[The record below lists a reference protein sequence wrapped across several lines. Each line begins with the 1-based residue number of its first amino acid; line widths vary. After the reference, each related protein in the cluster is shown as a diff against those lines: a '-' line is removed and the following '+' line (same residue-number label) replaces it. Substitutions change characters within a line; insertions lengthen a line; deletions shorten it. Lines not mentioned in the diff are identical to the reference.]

1 MYRMVFLLSP
11 SSFNS
16 TSWSFP
22 PYSLTLIKLRKS
34 HLGNSS
40 ELDCTRFG
48 VGSPFSFQK
57 MFLKH
62 LQSSLLQT
70 PLGSLSI
77 VALSG
82 GADSVAL
89 LLGLLHME
97 QPLVAA
103 HCNFHLRGEE
113 SDADEAFVRQL
124 CEERGVKLYVE
135 HFDTEAYAKQQR
147 ISIEMAA
154 RELRYDF
161 FEKLRQQLGADTI
174 VVAHHRDDNVE
185 TLLLNLVRGSGLKGL
200 CAMQPQNGFIV
211 RPMLNIPR
219 TEIEIFLKEAHQP
232 FRTDSTNTDTAFK
245 RNKIR
250 HEILPLLREL
260 NPSIDRTL
268 AETIT
273 RLNEAQSLL
282 QSAPSSSPSSPRPL
296 RSLPRSLRSDSIA
309 APSLPLASLQ
319 SSPAPQTLIFNYLSP
334 YGFTPSQCRTIAQ
347 ECSERVG
354 AMYESAEYL
363 CVRDREALIVGKRPP
378 FVEHLEIPIEEGEIT
393 LPNGA
398 TLRLHRCKRA
408 ALPEIPK
415 SPNIACL
422 DLAKIAFPLFVRTP
436 QEGAR
441 FAPFGMKGTQL
452 ISDYLTNRKRTRLEK
467 LSTLLLC
474 DAQGPLWLINE
485 RPDRRVAITETT
497 EDVLVVECFT

>member
-1 MYRMVFLLSP
+1 
-11 SSFNS
+11 
-16 TSWSFP
+16 
-22 PYSLTLIKLRKS
+22 
-34 HLGNSS
+34 
-40 ELDCTRFG
+40 
-48 VGSPFSFQK
+48 
-57 MFLKH
+57 MFLKS
-62 LQSSLLQT
+62 LQSSIPQT
-70 PLGSLSI
+70 PLGPLSI

-89 LLGLLHME
+89 LLGLLHLG

-161 FEKLRQQLGADTI
+161 FERLRQQLGADTI

-219 TEIEIFLKEAHQP
+219 TEIEAFLKEAQQT

-250 HEILPLLREL
+250 HELLPLLREL

-273 RLNEAQSLL
+273 RLNEAQTLL
-282 QSAPSSSPSSPRPL
+282 QSAPAPSSL
-296 RSLPRSLRSDSIA
+296 RSLRSDSIA
-309 APSLPLASLQ
+309 APALPLRLPLASLQ
-319 SSPAPQTLIFNYLSP
+319 SSPAPQTLIFNFLSP

-378 FVEHLEIPIEEGEIT
+378 FIEHLEIPIEEGELT

-398 TLRLHRCKRA
+398 TLRLHRCARTE
-408 ALPEIPK
+408 LTEIPK

-422 DLAKIAFPLFVRTP
+422 DLAQITFPLFVRTP
-436 QEGAR
+436 QEGDR

-452 ISDYLTNRKRTRLEK
+452 ISDYLTNRKRNRLEK
-467 LSTLLLC
+467 LASLLLC
-474 DAQGPLWLINE
+474 DAQGSLWLINE
-485 RPDRRVAITETT
+485 RPDRRATITSSTQE
-497 EDVLVVECFT
+497 VLIVECKVFPSSFDIRPE

>member
-1 MYRMVFLLSP
+1 
-11 SSFNS
+11 
-16 TSWSFP
+16 
-22 PYSLTLIKLRKS
+22 
-34 HLGNSS
+34 
-40 ELDCTRFG
+40 
-48 VGSPFSFQK
+48 

-62 LQSSLLQT
+62 LQSSLPQT

-89 LLGLLHME
+89 LLGLLHLG

-124 CEERGVKLYVE
+124 CEEREVKLYVE

-161 FEKLRQQLGADTI
+161 FERLRQQLGADTI

-219 TEIEIFLKEAHQP
+219 TEIEAFLKEAQQP
-232 FRTDSTNTDTAFK
+232 FRTDSTNTDTAYK

-250 HEILPLLREL
+250 HQLLPLLREL

-268 AETIT
+268 AETII

-282 QSAPSSSPSSPRPL
+282 QSAPSSSPSSPR
-296 RSLPRSLRSDSIA
+296 SLRSDSIA
-309 APSLPLASLQ
+309 APALPLRLPLASLQ
-319 SSPAPQTLIFNYLSP
+319 SSIAPQTLIFNFLSP

-354 AMYESAEYL
+354 AMYESGEYL
-363 CVRDREALIVGKRPP
+363 CVRDREALILAPRPP
-378 FVEHLEIPIEEGEIT
+378 RIAHLEIPIEEGELT

-398 TLRLHRCKRA
+398 TLRLHLCTRA
-408 ALPEIPK
+408 ELTEIPK

-422 DLAKIAFPLFVRTP
+422 DLASITFPLFVRTP
-436 QEGAR
+436 QEGDR
-441 FAPFGMKGTQL
+441 FAPLGMKGTQL
-452 ISDYLTNRKRTRLEK
+452 ISDYLTNRKRNRLEK
-467 LSTLLLC
+467 LASLLLC
-474 DAQGPLWLINE
+474 DAQGSLWLINE
-485 RPDRRVAITETT
+485 RPDRRAMITSRTQE
-497 EDVLVVECFT
+497 VLIMECNVFPSSFDIIPE

>member
-1 MYRMVFLLSP
+1 M
-11 SSFNS
+11 
-16 TSWSFP
+16 
-22 PYSLTLIKLRKS
+22 
-34 HLGNSS
+34 
-40 ELDCTRFG
+40 
-48 VGSPFSFQK
+48 
-57 MFLKH
+57 
-62 LQSSLLQT
+62 
-70 PLGSLSI
+70 SI

-89 LLGLLHME
+89 LLGLLHLG

-161 FEKLRQQLGADTI
+161 FERLRQQLGADTI
-174 VVAHHRDDNVE
+174 AVAHHRDDNVE

-211 RPMLNIPR
+211 RPMLNISR
-219 TEIEIFLKEAHQP
+219 TEIEAFLKEAQQP
-232 FRTDSTNTDTAFK
+232 FRTDSTNTDTAYK

-250 HEILPLLREL
+250 HELLPLLREL

-282 QSAPSSSPSSPRPL
+282 QCASSSSPSSPR
-296 RSLPRSLRSDSIA
+296 SPRSLRSDSIA
-309 APSLPLASLQ
+309 APPLPLRLPLASLQ
-319 SSPAPQTLIFNYLSP
+319 SSPAPQTLIFNFLSP

-347 ECSERVG
+347 ECSARVG
-354 AMYESAEYL
+354 AMYETAEYL
-363 CVRDREALIVGKRPP
+363 CVRDREALILAPRPP
-378 FVEHLEIPIEEGEIT
+378 RITHFELPIEEGELT

-398 TLRLHRCKRA
+398 TLRLHRCTRTE
-408 ALPEIPK
+408 LTEIPK
-415 SPNIACL
+415 SPNIAYL
-422 DLAKIAFPLFVRTP
+422 DLAQIAFPLFVRTP
-436 QEGAR
+436 QEGDR
-441 FAPFGMKGTQL
+441 FAPLGMKGTQL
-452 ISDYLTNRKRTRLEK
+452 ISDYLTNHKRNRLEK
-467 LSTLLLC
+467 LASLLLC

-485 RPDRRVAITETT
+485 RTDRRAMITSSTQE
-497 EDVLVVECFT
+497 VLIVECKVFPSSFDIIPE

>member
-1 MYRMVFLLSP
+1 
-11 SSFNS
+11 
-16 TSWSFP
+16 
-22 PYSLTLIKLRKS
+22 
-34 HLGNSS
+34 
-40 ELDCTRFG
+40 
-48 VGSPFSFQK
+48 

-62 LQSSLLQT
+62 LQASLPQT
-70 PLGSLSI
+70 PLGHLSI

-89 LLGLLHME
+89 LLGLLHVG

-135 HFDTEAYAKQQR
+135 HFDTEVYAKQQR

-174 VVAHHRDDNVE
+174 AVAHHRDDNVE

-219 TEIEIFLKEAHQP
+219 TEIEAFLKEAQQS

-250 HEILPLLREL
+250 HELLPLLREL

-273 RLNEAQSLL
+273 RLNEAQTLL
-282 QSAPSSSPSSPRPL
+282 
-296 RSLPRSLRSDSIA
+296 RSLRSDTIA
-309 APSLPLASLQ
+309 APTLPLRLPLASLQ
-319 SSPAPQTLIFNYLSP
+319 SSPAPQTLIFNFLSP

-354 AMYESAEYL
+354 AMYESARYL

-378 FVEHLEIPIEEGEIT
+378 FIEYLEIPIEEGELT

-398 TLRLHRCKRA
+398 TLRLHRCARA
-408 ALPEIPK
+408 ELPEIPK

-422 DLAKIAFPLFVRTP
+422 DLAQITFPLFVRTP
-436 QEGAR
+436 QEGDR
-441 FAPFGMKGTQL
+441 FAPFGVKGTQL
-452 ISDYLTNRKRTRLEK
+452 ISDYLTNRKRNRLEK
-467 LSTLLLC
+467 LASLLLC

-485 RPDRRVAITETT
+485 RPDRRAMITSSTQE
-497 EDVLVVECFT
+497 VLIMECKVFPSSFDIIPE

>member
-1 MYRMVFLLSP
+1 
-11 SSFNS
+11 
-16 TSWSFP
+16 
-22 PYSLTLIKLRKS
+22 
-34 HLGNSS
+34 
-40 ELDCTRFG
+40 
-48 VGSPFSFQK
+48 
-57 MFLKH
+57 MFLKS

-70 PLGSLSI
+70 PLGALSI

-89 LLGLLHME
+89 LLGLLHLG

-113 SDADEAFVRQL
+113 SDADENFVRQL
-124 CEERGVKLYVE
+124 CEGREVKLYVE

-161 FEKLRQQLGADTI
+161 FERLRQQLGADTI
-174 VVAHHRDDNVE
+174 AVAHHRDDNVE

-219 TEIEIFLKEAHQP
+219 TEIEAFLKEAHQP

-250 HEILPLLREL
+250 HELLPLLREL

-282 QSAPSSSPSSPRPL
+282 PSAYAPSS
-296 RSLPRSLRSDSIA
+296 PRSLRSDSIA
-309 APSLPLASLQ
+309 VPSLPLASLQ
-319 SSPAPQTLIFNYLSP
+319 SSPAPQTLIFNFLSP

-354 AMYESAEYL
+354 AMYESGEYL
-363 CVRDREALIVGKRPP
+363 CVRDREALIVAPRPLRIAH
-378 FVEHLEIPIEEGEIT
+378 FEIPIEEGTIS

-398 TLRLHRCKRA
+398 TLQLRRCPRA

-422 DLAKIAFPLFVRTP
+422 DLDKITFPLFIRTP
-436 QEGAR
+436 QEGDR
-441 FAPFGMKGTQL
+441 FTPFGMKGTQL
-452 ISDYLTNRKRTRLEK
+452 ISDYLTNRKRNRLEK
-467 LSTLLLC
+467 LSTILLC
-474 DAQGPLWLINE
+474 DAQGILWVVNE
-485 RPDRRVAITETT
+485 RIDRRACLTSETQ
-497 EDVLVVECFT
+497 DVVVIEYI

>member
-1 MYRMVFLLSP
+1 
-11 SSFNS
+11 
-16 TSWSFP
+16 
-22 PYSLTLIKLRKS
+22 
-34 HLGNSS
+34 
-40 ELDCTRFG
+40 
-48 VGSPFSFQK
+48 

-62 LQSSLLQT
+62 LHSSLPQT
-70 PLGSLSI
+70 PLGALSI

-89 LLGLLHME
+89 LLGLLHLK

-154 RELRYDF
+154 RELRYEF

-174 VVAHHRDDNVE
+174 AVAHHRDDNVE

-219 TEIEIFLKEAHQP
+219 TEIEAFLKETQQP

-250 HEILPLLREL
+250 HELLPLLREL

-282 QSAPSSSPSSPRPL
+282 PSASSSSPSS
-296 RSLPRSLRSDSIA
+296 PRSLRSDSIA
-309 APSLPLASLQ
+309 APAFPLRLPLASLQ
-319 SSPAPQTLIFNYLSP
+319 SSPAPQTLIFNFLSP

-354 AMYESAEYL
+354 AMYECTEYL
-363 CVRDREALIVGKRPP
+363 CVRDREALIVAPRPP
-378 FVEHLEIPIEEGEIT
+378 RIAHFELPIEEGELT

-398 TLRLHRCKRA
+398 TLRLHRYARA
-408 ALPEIPK
+408 ELTEIPK

-422 DLAKIAFPLFVRTP
+422 DLAQITLPLFVRTP
-436 QEGAR
+436 QEGDR

-452 ISDYLTNRKRTRLEK
+452 ISDYLTNRKRNRLEK
-467 LSTLLLC
+467 LASLLLC

-497 EDVLVVECFT
+497 EDVLLVGYFS

>member
-1 MYRMVFLLSP
+1 
-11 SSFNS
+11 
-16 TSWSFP
+16 
-22 PYSLTLIKLRKS
+22 
-34 HLGNSS
+34 
-40 ELDCTRFG
+40 
-48 VGSPFSFQK
+48 

-62 LQSSLLQT
+62 LQSSLPPT
-70 PLGSLSI
+70 PLGHLSI

-89 LLGLLHME
+89 LLGLLHLG

-161 FEKLRQQLGADTI
+161 FERLRQQLGADTI
-174 VVAHHRDDNVE
+174 AVAHHRDDNVE

-219 TEIEIFLKEAHQP
+219 TEIEVFLKDAQQP
-232 FRTDSTNTDTAFK
+232 FRTDSTNTDTAYK

-250 HEILPLLREL
+250 HELLPLLREL

-282 QSAPSSSPSSPRPL
+282 QSASSPSSPRPL
-296 RSLPRSLRSDSIA
+296 RSDSIV
-309 APSLPLASLQ
+309 APALPLRLPLASLQ
-319 SSPAPQTLIFNYLSP
+319 SSPAPQTLIFNFLSP

-354 AMYESAEYL
+354 AMYESGEYL
-363 CVRDREALIVGKRPP
+363 CVRDREALILAPRPP
-378 FVEHLEIPIEEGEIT
+378 RIAHFELPIDEGELT

-398 TLRLHRCKRA
+398 TLRLHRCNRT

-422 DLAKIAFPLFVRTP
+422 DLARITFPLFVRTP
-436 QEGAR
+436 QEGDR

-452 ISDYLTNRKRTRLEK
+452 ISDYLTNRKRNRLEK
-467 LSTLLLC
+467 LASLLLC

-485 RPDRRVAITETT
+485 RPDRRAMITSGTQE
-497 EDVLVVECFT
+497 VLIVECNVFPSSFDIRQE

>member
-1 MYRMVFLLSP
+1 
-11 SSFNS
+11 
-16 TSWSFP
+16 
-22 PYSLTLIKLRKS
+22 
-34 HLGNSS
+34 
-40 ELDCTRFG
+40 
-48 VGSPFSFQK
+48 

-62 LQSSLLQT
+62 LHSSLPQT

-89 LLGLLHME
+89 LLGLLYLG

-113 SDADEAFVRQL
+113 SDVDEAFVRQL

-161 FEKLRQQLGADTI
+161 FERLRQQLGADTI
-174 VVAHHRDDNVE
+174 AVAHHRDDNVE

-200 CAMQPQNGFIV
+200 CGMQPQNGFIV

-219 TEIEIFLKEAHQP
+219 TEIEAFLKESQQP

-250 HEILPLLREL
+250 HELLPLLREL

-273 RLNEAQSLL
+273 RLNEAHSLL
-282 QSAPSSSPSSPRPL
+282 QSAPSSPRP
-296 RSLPRSLRSDSIA
+296 LRSDSIA
-309 APSLPLASLQ
+309 APARPLRLPLAFLQ
-319 SSPAPQTLIFNYLSP
+319 SSSAPQTLIFNFLSP

-354 AMYESAEYL
+354 AMYETAEYL

-378 FVEHLEIPIEEGEIT
+378 FIEHLEIPIEEGEIT

-398 TLRLHRCKRA
+398 TLRLHRCTRTE
-408 ALPEIPK
+408 LTEIPK

-422 DLAKIAFPLFVRTP
+422 DLAQITFPLFVRTP
-436 QEGAR
+436 QEGDR
-441 FAPFGMKGTQL
+441 FAPLGMKGTQL
-452 ISDYLTNRKRTRLEK
+452 ISDYLTNRKRNRLEK
-467 LSTLLLC
+467 LASLLLC

-485 RPDRRVAITETT
+485 RPDRRAMITSNTQE
-497 EDVLVVECFT
+497 VLIVECEVFPSSFDIRQE

>member
-1 MYRMVFLLSP
+1 
-11 SSFNS
+11 
-16 TSWSFP
+16 
-22 PYSLTLIKLRKS
+22 
-34 HLGNSS
+34 
-40 ELDCTRFG
+40 
-48 VGSPFSFQK
+48 

-62 LQSSLLQT
+62 LQSSLPQT
-70 PLGSLSI
+70 PLGALSI

-89 LLGLLHME
+89 LLGLLHMG
-97 QPLVAA
+97 QPIVAA

-161 FEKLRQQLGADTI
+161 FERLRQQLGAATI
-174 VVAHHRDDNVE
+174 AVAHHRDDNVE

-200 CAMQPQNGFIV
+200 CGMQPQNGFIV

-219 TEIEIFLKEAHQP
+219 AEIESFLKEAHQP

-250 HEILPLLREL
+250 HQLLPLLREL

-273 RLNEAQSLL
+273 RLNEAQTLL
-282 QSAPSSSPSSPRPL
+282 QSASAPSSL
-296 RSLPRSLRSDSIA
+296 RSLRSDTIA
-309 APSLPLASLQ
+309 ASASALPLRLPLAALY
-319 SSPAPQTLIFNYLSP
+319 SSPAPQTLIFTFLSP

-378 FVEHLEIPIEEGEIT
+378 FIEHLEIPIEEGELP

-398 TLRLHRCKRA
+398 TLRLHRCPRA
-408 ALPEIPK
+408 ELTEIPK
-415 SPNIACL
+415 SPHTACL
-422 DLAKIAFPLFVRTP
+422 DLAQITFPLFIRTP
-436 QEGAR
+436 QEGDR
-441 FAPFGMKGTQL
+441 FAPYGMKGTQL
-452 ISDYLTNRKRTRLEK
+452 ISDYLTNRKRNRLEK
-467 LSTLLLC
+467 LASLLLC

-485 RPDRRVAITETT
+485 RPDRRVAITETS
-497 EDVLVVECFT
+497 EDVLLVEYFS

>member
-1 MYRMVFLLSP
+1 
-11 SSFNS
+11 
-16 TSWSFP
+16 
-22 PYSLTLIKLRKS
+22 
-34 HLGNSS
+34 
-40 ELDCTRFG
+40 
-48 VGSPFSFQK
+48 

-62 LQSSLLQT
+62 LQSSLPQT
-70 PLGSLSI
+70 PLGHLSI

-89 LLGLLHME
+89 LLGLLHLG

-113 SDADEAFVRQL
+113 SDADEAFVRQF
-124 CEERGVKLYVE
+124 CEDKGVTLYVE

-161 FEKLRQQLGADTI
+161 FERLRQQLGADTI
-174 VVAHHRDDNVE
+174 AVAHHRDDNVE

-200 CAMQPQNGFIV
+200 CGMQPQNGFIV

-219 TEIEIFLKEAHQP
+219 TEIEAFLKEAHQP

-250 HEILPLLREL
+250 HELLPLLREL

-282 QSAPSSSPSSPRPL
+282 QSAPAPSSPRPL
-296 RSLPRSLRSDSIA
+296 RSDSIA
-309 APSLPLASLQ
+309 APALPLRLPFASLQ
-319 SSPAPQTLIFNYLSP
+319 SSPAPQTLIFNFLSP

-354 AMYESAEYL
+354 AMYESGEYL
-363 CVRDREALIVGKRPP
+363 CVRDREALILAPRPP
-378 FVEHLEIPIEEGEIT
+378 RIAHFELPIDEGELT

-398 TLRLHRCKRA
+398 TLRLHRCARA
-408 ALPEIPK
+408 ALTEIPK

-422 DLAKIAFPLFVRTP
+422 DLAQITFPLFVRPP
-436 QEGAR
+436 QEGDR

-452 ISDYLTNRKRTRLEK
+452 ISDYLTNRKRNRLEK
-467 LSTLLLC
+467 LASLLLC
-474 DAQGPLWLINE
+474 DAHGPLWLINE
-485 RPDRRVAITETT
+485 RPDQRAMITSSTQE
-497 EDVLVVECFT
+497 VLIVECKVFPSSFDIIPE

>member
-1 MYRMVFLLSP
+1 
-11 SSFNS
+11 
-16 TSWSFP
+16 
-22 PYSLTLIKLRKS
+22 
-34 HLGNSS
+34 
-40 ELDCTRFG
+40 
-48 VGSPFSFQK
+48 

-62 LQSSLLQT
+62 LHSSLPQT
-70 PLGSLSI
+70 PLGHLSI

-89 LLGLLHME
+89 LLGLLHLK

-135 HFDTEAYAKQQR
+135 HFDTEVYAKQHR

-154 RELRYDF
+154 RELRYDY
-161 FEKLRQQLGADTI
+161 FEKLRQQLGAATI
-174 VVAHHRDDNVE
+174 AVAHHRDDNVE

-219 TEIEIFLKEAHQP
+219 TEIEAFLKEAQQP
-232 FRTDSTNTDTAFK
+232 FRTDSTNTDTAYK

-250 HEILPLLREL
+250 HELLPLLREL

-282 QSAPSSSPSSPRPL
+282 PSASSSSPSSPRPL

-309 APSLPLASLQ
+309 APALPLRLPLASLQ
-319 SSPAPQTLIFNYLSP
+319 SSSAPQTLIFNFLSP

-363 CVRDREALIVGKRPP
+363 CVRDREALIVAPRPP
-378 FVEHLEIPIEEGEIT
+378 RIAHFELPIEEGELT

-398 TLRLHRCKRA
+398 TLRLHRYARA
-408 ALPEIPK
+408 ELTEIPK

-422 DLAKIAFPLFVRTP
+422 DLAQITLPLFVRTP
-436 QEGAR
+436 QEGDR

-452 ISDYLTNRKRTRLEK
+452 ISDYLTNRKRNRLEK
-467 LSTLLLC
+467 LASLLLC

-497 EDVLVVECFT
+497 EDVLLVEYFS

>member
-1 MYRMVFLLSP
+1 
-11 SSFNS
+11 
-16 TSWSFP
+16 
-22 PYSLTLIKLRKS
+22 
-34 HLGNSS
+34 
-40 ELDCTRFG
+40 
-48 VGSPFSFQK
+48 

-62 LQSSLLQT
+62 LQSSLPQT

-89 LLGLLHME
+89 LLGLLYVG

-154 RELRYDF
+154 RKLRYDF
-161 FEKLRQQLGADTI
+161 FEKLRQQLGAATI
-174 VVAHHRDDNVE
+174 AVAHHRDDNVE

-219 TEIEIFLKEAHQP
+219 TEIDAFLKEAQQP

-250 HEILPLLREL
+250 HELLPLLREL

-268 AETIT
+268 AKTIT

-282 QSAPSSSPSSPRPL
+282 QSAPAPSSPRPL
-296 RSLPRSLRSDSIA
+296 RSDSIA
-309 APSLPLASLQ
+309 APALPLRLPLTSLQ
-319 SSPAPQTLIFNYLSP
+319 SSSAPQTLIFNFLSP

-347 ECSERVG
+347 ECSARVG

-363 CVRDREALIVGKRPP
+363 CVRDREALILAPRPP
-378 FVEHLEIPIEEGEIT
+378 RIVHFEIPIEEGELP

-398 TLRLHRCKRA
+398 TLRLHRCTRA
-408 ALPEIPK
+408 ELTEIPK
-415 SPNIACL
+415 SSSIACL
-422 DLAKIAFPLFVRTP
+422 DLAKITFPLFIRTP
-436 QEGAR
+436 QEGDR

-452 ISDYLTNRKRTRLEK
+452 ISDYLTNRKRNRLEK
-467 LSTLLLC
+467 LASLLLC

-485 RPDRRVAITETT
+485 RLDNRPAITMETK
-497 EDVLVVECFT
+497 EVLLVEFLNIR

>member
-1 MYRMVFLLSP
+1 
-11 SSFNS
+11 
-16 TSWSFP
+16 
-22 PYSLTLIKLRKS
+22 
-34 HLGNSS
+34 
-40 ELDCTRFG
+40 
-48 VGSPFSFQK
+48 
-57 MFLKH
+57 MFLKS
-62 LQSSLLQT
+62 LQSSLPQT

-89 LLGLLHME
+89 LLGLLHLG

-161 FEKLRQQLGADTI
+161 FERLRQQLGADTI
-174 VVAHHRDDNVE
+174 AVAHHRDDNVE

-219 TEIEIFLKEAHQP
+219 TEIEAFLKEAHQP
-232 FRTDSTNTDTAFK
+232 FRADSTNTDTAFK

-250 HEILPLLREL
+250 HELLPLLREL

-282 QSAPSSSPSSPRPL
+282 QCASSSSPSSPRPL
-296 RSLPRSLRSDSIA
+296 RSDSIA
-309 APSLPLASLQ
+309 APALPLRLPLASLQ
-319 SSPAPQTLIFNYLSP
+319 SSPAPHTLIFNFLFP

-363 CVRDREALIVGKRPP
+363 CVRDREALIVASRPP
-378 FVEHLEIPIEEGEIT
+378 RIAHFELPIEEGIIT

-398 TLRLHRCKRA
+398 TRRLHRCTRA
-408 ALPEIPK
+408 ELTEIPK
-415 SPNIACL
+415 SPRQQQSHLHRVRFSYSTDNY
-422 DLAKIAFPLFVRTP
+422 PL
-436 QEGAR
+436 
-441 FAPFGMKGTQL
+441 
-452 ISDYLTNRKRTRLEK
+452 
-467 LSTLLLC
+467 
-474 DAQGPLWLINE
+474 
-485 RPDRRVAITETT
+485 
-497 EDVLVVECFT
+497 

>member
-1 MYRMVFLLSP
+1 M
-11 SSFNS
+11 
-16 TSWSFP
+16 
-22 PYSLTLIKLRKS
+22 
-34 HLGNSS
+34 
-40 ELDCTRFG
+40 
-48 VGSPFSFQK
+48 
-57 MFLKH
+57 
-62 LQSSLLQT
+62 
-70 PLGSLSI
+70 SI

-82 GADSVAL
+82 GVDSVAL
-89 LLGLLHME
+89 LLGLLHLG

-124 CEERGVKLYVE
+124 CEERGVTLYVA
-135 HFDTEAYAKQQR
+135 HFDTKDYAKQQR

-161 FEKLRQQLGADTI
+161 FERLRQQLGADTI
-174 VVAHHRDDNVE
+174 AVAHHRDDNVE

-219 TEIEIFLKEAHQP
+219 TEIESFLKEAHQP

-250 HEILPLLREL
+250 HELFPLLREL

-273 RLNEAQSLL
+273 RLNEVQSLL
-282 QSAPSSSPSSPRPL
+282 QSAPSPSSPRPL
-296 RSLPRSLRSDSIA
+296 RSDSIVA
-309 APSLPLASLQ
+309 LALPLRLPLASLQ
-319 SSPAPQTLIFNYLSP
+319 SSPAPQTLIFNFLSP

-354 AMYESAEYL
+354 AMYESGEYL
-363 CVRDREALIVGKRPP
+363 CVRDREALILAPRPP
-378 FVEHLEIPIEEGEIT
+378 RIAHFELPIEEGELT

-398 TLRLHRCKRA
+398 TLRLHRCARA
-408 ALPEIPK
+408 ELTEIPK

-422 DLAKIAFPLFVRTP
+422 NLAQITFPLFVRTP
-436 QEGAR
+436 QEGDR

-452 ISDYLTNRKRTRLEK
+452 ISDYLTNRKRHRLEK
-467 LSTLLLC
+467 LASLLLC

-485 RPDRRVAITETT
+485 RPDQRATITPST
-497 EDVLVVECFT
+497 EEVLMVEVSK

>member
-1 MYRMVFLLSP
+1 
-11 SSFNS
+11 
-16 TSWSFP
+16 
-22 PYSLTLIKLRKS
+22 
-34 HLGNSS
+34 
-40 ELDCTRFG
+40 
-48 VGSPFSFQK
+48 

-62 LQSSLLQT
+62 LQSSLPQT

-82 GADSVAL
+82 GVDSVAL
-89 LLGLLHME
+89 LLGLLHLG

-124 CEERGVKLYVE
+124 CEERGVTLYVA
-135 HFDTEAYAKQQR
+135 HFDTKDYAKQQR

-161 FEKLRQQLGADTI
+161 FERLRQQLGADTI
-174 VVAHHRDDNVE
+174 AVAHHRDDNVE

-219 TEIEIFLKEAHQP
+219 TEIESFLKEAHQP

-250 HEILPLLREL
+250 HELFPLLREL

-273 RLNEAQSLL
+273 RLNEVQSLL
-282 QSAPSSSPSSPRPL
+282 QSAPSPSSPRPL
-296 RSLPRSLRSDSIA
+296 RSDSIA
-309 APSLPLASLQ
+309 ALALPLRLPLASLQ
-319 SSPAPQTLIFNYLSP
+319 SSPAPQTLIFNFLSP

-354 AMYESAEYL
+354 AMYESGEYL
-363 CVRDREALIVGKRPP
+363 CVRDREALILAPRPP
-378 FVEHLEIPIEEGEIT
+378 RIAHFELPIEEGELT

-398 TLRLHRCKRA
+398 TLRLHRCARA
-408 ALPEIPK
+408 ELTEIPK

-422 DLAKIAFPLFVRTP
+422 NLAQITFPLFVRTP
-436 QEGAR
+436 QEGDR

-452 ISDYLTNRKRTRLEK
+452 ISDYLTNRKRHRLEK
-467 LSTLLLC
+467 LASLLLC

-485 RPDRRVAITETT
+485 RPDQRATITPST
-497 EDVLVVECFT
+497 EEVLMVEVSK

>member
-1 MYRMVFLLSP
+1 
-11 SSFNS
+11 
-16 TSWSFP
+16 
-22 PYSLTLIKLRKS
+22 
-34 HLGNSS
+34 
-40 ELDCTRFG
+40 
-48 VGSPFSFQK
+48 

-62 LQSSLLQT
+62 LHSSLPQT

-89 LLGLLHME
+89 LLGLLHLG

-124 CEERGVKLYVE
+124 CEERRVKLYVE

-161 FEKLRQQLGADTI
+161 FERLRQQLGADTI
-174 VVAHHRDDNVE
+174 AVAHHRDDNVE

-219 TEIEIFLKEAHQP
+219 TEIETFLKEAQQP

-250 HEILPLLREL
+250 HELLPLLREL

-282 QSAPSSSPSSPRPL
+282 QSAPSSSPSSPR
-296 RSLPRSLRSDSIA
+296 SLRSDSIV
-309 APSLPLASLQ
+309 APALPLRLPLASLQ
-319 SSPAPQTLIFNYLSP
+319 STPAPQTLIFNFLSP

-363 CVRDREALIVGKRPP
+363 CVRDRDALIVGKRPP
-378 FVEHLEIPIEEGEIT
+378 FIEHLEIPIEEGELT

-398 TLRLHRCKRA
+398 TLCLHRCTRT

-422 DLAKIAFPLFVRTP
+422 DLAQITFPLFVRTL
-436 QEGAR
+436 QDGDR

-452 ISDYLTNRKRTRLEK
+452 ISDYLTNRKRSRLEK
-467 LSTLLLC
+467 LASLLLC
-474 DAQGPLWLINE
+474 DAQGSLWLINE
-485 RPDRRVAITETT
+485 RPDRRAMITSSTQE
-497 EDVLVVECFT
+497 VLIVECKVFPSSLDIIPE

>member
-1 MYRMVFLLSP
+1 
-11 SSFNS
+11 
-16 TSWSFP
+16 
-22 PYSLTLIKLRKS
+22 
-34 HLGNSS
+34 
-40 ELDCTRFG
+40 
-48 VGSPFSFQK
+48 

-62 LQSSLLQT
+62 LQSSLPPT
-70 PLGSLSI
+70 PLGHLSI

-89 LLGLLHME
+89 LLGLLHLG

-124 CEERGVKLYVE
+124 CEERGVTLYVE
-135 HFDTEAYAKQQR
+135 HFDTETYAKQQR

-161 FEKLRQQLGADTI
+161 FEKLRQELGAATI
-174 VVAHHRDDNVE
+174 AVAHHRDDNVE

-200 CAMQPQNGFIV
+200 CGMQPQNGFIV

-219 TEIEIFLKEAHQP
+219 TEIEAFLKEAQQP

-250 HEILPLLREL
+250 HELLPLLREL

-282 QSAPSSSPSSPRPL
+282 C
-296 RSLPRSLRSDSIA
+296 SLRSDSIA
-309 APSLPLASLQ
+309 APALPLRLPLASLQ
-319 SSPAPQTLIFNYLSP
+319 SSPAPQTLIFNFLSP

-354 AMYESAEYL
+354 AMYETAEYL
-363 CVRDREALIVGKRPP
+363 CVRDREALIVAPRPLRIAH
-378 FVEHLEIPIEEGEIT
+378 FELPIEEGELT

-398 TLRLHRCKRA
+398 TLRLHRCTRTE
-408 ALPEIPK
+408 LTEIPK

-422 DLAKIAFPLFVRTP
+422 DLAQITFPLFVRTP
-436 QEGAR
+436 QEGDR

-452 ISDYLTNRKRTRLEK
+452 ISDYLTNRKRNRLEK
-467 LSTLLLC
+467 LASLLLC

-485 RPDRRVAITETT
+485 RPDRRAMITSSTQE
-497 EDVLVVECFT
+497 VLIVECDAFPYSLDIIPE

>member
-1 MYRMVFLLSP
+1 
-11 SSFNS
+11 
-16 TSWSFP
+16 
-22 PYSLTLIKLRKS
+22 
-34 HLGNSS
+34 
-40 ELDCTRFG
+40 
-48 VGSPFSFQK
+48 

-62 LQSSLLQT
+62 LQSSLPPT
-70 PLGSLSI
+70 HLGSLSI

-89 LLGLLHME
+89 LLGLLHVG

-124 CEERGVKLYVE
+124 CEEKGVKLYVE

-174 VVAHHRDDNVE
+174 AVAHHRDDNVE

-219 TEIEIFLKEAHQP
+219 TEIEAFLKEAQQP
-232 FRTDSTNTDTAFK
+232 FRTDSTNTDTAYK

-250 HEILPLLREL
+250 HQLLPLLREL

-273 RLNEAQSLL
+273 RLNEAQTLL
-282 QSAPSSSPSSPRPL
+282 QSASSSSPSSPRPL
-296 RSLPRSLRSDSIA
+296 RSLRSDSIA
-309 APSLPLASLQ
+309 APSLAPALPLRLPLASLQ
-319 SSPAPQTLIFNYLSP
+319 SSPAPQTLIFNFLSP

-378 FVEHLEIPIEEGEIT
+378 FIEHLEIPIEEGEIT

-398 TLRLHRCKRA
+398 TLRLHRCPRA
-408 ALPEIPK
+408 AFPEIPK
-415 SPNIACL
+415 SPSIACL
-422 DLAKIAFPLFVRTP
+422 DLAQITFPLFVRTP
-436 QEGAR
+436 QDGDR

-452 ISDYLTNRKRTRLEK
+452 VSDYLTNRKRNRLEK
-467 LSTLLLC
+467 LASLLLC

-497 EDVLVVECFT
+497 EDVLLVEYFS

>member
-1 MYRMVFLLSP
+1 
-11 SSFNS
+11 
-16 TSWSFP
+16 
-22 PYSLTLIKLRKS
+22 
-34 HLGNSS
+34 
-40 ELDCTRFG
+40 
-48 VGSPFSFQK
+48 

-62 LQSSLLQT
+62 LQSSLPPT

-89 LLGLLHME
+89 LLGLLHLE

-135 HFDTEAYAKQQR
+135 HFDTEAYARQQR

-174 VVAHHRDDNVE
+174 AVAHHRDDNVE

-211 RPMLNIPR
+211 RPMLSIPR
-219 TEIEIFLKEAHQP
+219 TEIEEFLKKAQQP

-250 HEILPLLREL
+250 HELLPLLREL

-282 QSAPSSSPSSPRPL
+282 
-296 RSLPRSLRSDSIA
+296 RSLRSDSIA
-309 APSLPLASLQ
+309 APALPLRLSLASLQ
-319 SSPAPQTLIFNYLSP
+319 SSPFPHTLIFNFLSP

-354 AMYESAEYL
+354 AMYESGEYL
-363 CVRDREALIVGKRPP
+363 CVRDREALILAPRPP
-378 FVEHLEIPIEEGEIT
+378 RIAHFELPIEEGELT

-398 TLRLHRCKRA
+398 TLRLHRCTRT

-422 DLAKIAFPLFVRTP
+422 DLAQITFPLFVRTP
-436 QEGAR
+436 QEGDR

-452 ISDYLTNRKRTRLEK
+452 ISDYLTNRKRNRLEK
-467 LSTLLLC
+467 LASLLLC

-485 RPDRRVAITETT
+485 RPDRRAMITSSTQE
-497 EDVLVVECFT
+497 VLIVECKVFPSSFDIRQE

>member
-1 MYRMVFLLSP
+1 M
-11 SSFNS
+11 
-16 TSWSFP
+16 
-22 PYSLTLIKLRKS
+22 
-34 HLGNSS
+34 
-40 ELDCTRFG
+40 
-48 VGSPFSFQK
+48 
-57 MFLKH
+57 
-62 LQSSLLQT
+62 
-70 PLGSLSI
+70 SI

-89 LLGLLHME
+89 LLGLLHLG

-124 CEERGVKLYVE
+124 CEEKGVKLYVE

-154 RELRYDF
+154 RELRYDY
-161 FEKLRQQLGADTI
+161 FEKLRQQLGATSI
-174 VVAHHRDDNVE
+174 AVAHHRDDNVE

-211 RPMLNIPR
+211 RPMLNISR
-219 TEIEIFLKEAHQP
+219 TEIEVFLKEAQQP
-232 FRTDSTNTDTAFK
+232 FRTDSTNTDTAYK

-250 HEILPLLREL
+250 HELLPLLREL

-282 QSAPSSSPSSPRPL
+282 QSASSPSSPRPL
-296 RSLPRSLRSDSIA
+296 RSDSIA
-309 APSLPLASLQ
+309 ALALPLRLPLASLQ
-319 SSPAPQTLIFNYLSP
+319 SSPAPQTLIFNFLSP

-354 AMYESAEYL
+354 AMYETAEYL
-363 CVRDREALIVGKRPP
+363 CVRDRDALIVAPRPP
-378 FVEHLEIPIEEGEIT
+378 RITHFELPIDEGELT

-398 TLRLHRCKRA
+398 TLRLHRCTRT

-422 DLAKIAFPLFVRTP
+422 DLAQITIPLFVRTP
-436 QEGAR
+436 QEGDR

-452 ISDYLTNRKRTRLEK
+452 ISDYLTNRKRNRLEK
-467 LSTLLLC
+467 LASLLLC

-485 RPDRRVAITETT
+485 RSDRRAMITSSTQE
-497 EDVLVVECFT
+497 VLIVECKVFPSSFDIIPE

>member
-1 MYRMVFLLSP
+1 
-11 SSFNS
+11 
-16 TSWSFP
+16 
-22 PYSLTLIKLRKS
+22 
-34 HLGNSS
+34 
-40 ELDCTRFG
+40 
-48 VGSPFSFQK
+48 
-57 MFLKH
+57 MFLKSLH
-62 LQSSLLQT
+62 SSLPQT
-70 PLGSLSI
+70 PLGHLSI

-89 LLGLLHME
+89 LLGLLHLG

-124 CEERGVKLYVE
+124 CEEKGVKLYVE
-135 HFDTEAYAKQQR
+135 HFDTEAYAKQHR

-161 FEKLRQQLGADTI
+161 FEKLRLQLGADTI
-174 VVAHHRDDNVE
+174 AVAHHRDDNVE

-200 CAMQPQNGFIV
+200 SAMQPQNGFIV

-219 TEIEIFLKEAHQP
+219 TEIEAFLKEAQQP

-250 HEILPLLREL
+250 HELLPLLREL

-273 RLNEAQSLL
+273 RLNEAQTLL

-296 RSLPRSLRSDSIA
+296 RSVA
-309 APSLPLASLQ
+309 APALPLRLPLASLQ
-319 SSPAPQTLIFNYLSP
+319 SSPAPQTLIFNFLSP

-354 AMYESAEYL
+354 AMYESGEYL
-363 CVRDREALIVGKRPP
+363 CVRDREALIVAPRPP
-378 FVEHLEIPIEEGEIT
+378 RIAHFELPIDEGELT

-398 TLRLHRCKRA
+398 TLRLHRCTRA
-408 ALPEIPK
+408 ALTEIPK

-422 DLAKIAFPLFVRTP
+422 DLAQITSPPFVRTP
-436 QEGAR
+436 QEGDR

-452 ISDYLTNRKRTRLEK
+452 ISDYLTNRKRNRLEK
-467 LSTLLLC
+467 LASLLLC
-474 DAQGPLWLINE
+474 DTQGPLWLINE
-485 RPDRRVAITETT
+485 RPDRRAMITSSTQE
-497 EDVLVVECFT
+497 VLIVECKVFPSSFDIIPE

>member
-1 MYRMVFLLSP
+1 
-11 SSFNS
+11 
-16 TSWSFP
+16 
-22 PYSLTLIKLRKS
+22 
-34 HLGNSS
+34 
-40 ELDCTRFG
+40 
-48 VGSPFSFQK
+48 

-62 LQSSLLQT
+62 LQSSLPQT
-70 PLGSLSI
+70 PLGHLSI

-89 LLGLLHME
+89 LLGLLHLG

-161 FEKLRQQLGADTI
+161 FERLRQQLGADTI

-200 CAMQPQNGFIV
+200 CAMQPRNGCIV

-219 TEIEIFLKEAHQP
+219 TEIEAFLKEAQQP

-250 HEILPLLREL
+250 HELLPLLREL

-282 QSAPSSSPSSPRPL
+282 
-296 RSLPRSLRSDSIA
+296 RSLRSDRIA
-309 APSLPLASLQ
+309 APARPLRLPLASLQ
-319 SSPAPQTLIFNYLSP
+319 SSPVPQTLIFNFLSP

-354 AMYESAEYL
+354 AMYESGEYL
-363 CVRDREALIVGKRPP
+363 CVRDREALILAPRPP
-378 FVEHLEIPIEEGEIT
+378 RITHFELPIEEGTIT

-398 TLRLHRCKRA
+398 TLRLHRCARA
-408 ALPEIPK
+408 ALTEIPK
-415 SPNIACL
+415 SPHIACL
-422 DLAKIAFPLFVRTP
+422 DLAQITFPLFVRTP
-436 QEGAR
+436 REGDR

-452 ISDYLTNRKRTRLEK
+452 ISDYLTNRKRNRWEK
-467 LSTLLLC
+467 LASLLLC
-474 DAQGPLWLINE
+474 DAHGPLWLINE
-485 RPDRRVAITETT
+485 RPDQRAMITSSTQE
-497 EDVLVVECFT
+497 VLIVECKVFPSSFDIIPE

>member
-1 MYRMVFLLSP
+1 
-11 SSFNS
+11 
-16 TSWSFP
+16 
-22 PYSLTLIKLRKS
+22 
-34 HLGNSS
+34 
-40 ELDCTRFG
+40 
-48 VGSPFSFQK
+48 

-62 LQSSLLQT
+62 FQSSLPQT

-89 LLGLLHME
+89 LLGLLHLG

-161 FEKLRQQLGADTI
+161 FERLRQQLGAATI

-211 RPMLNIPR
+211 RPMLNISR
-219 TEIEIFLKEAHQP
+219 TEIEAFLKEAQQP

-250 HEILPLLREL
+250 HELLPLLREL

-268 AETIT
+268 AETII

-296 RSLPRSLRSDSIA
+296 RSDSIA
-309 APSLPLASLQ
+309 APALPLRLPLASLQ
-319 SSPAPQTLIFNYLSP
+319 SSPAPQTLIFNFLSP

-347 ECSERVG
+347 ECSARVG
-354 AMYESAEYL
+354 AMYETAEYL
-363 CVRDREALIVGKRPP
+363 CVRDREALILAPRPP
-378 FVEHLEIPIEEGEIT
+378 RITHFELPIDEGELT

-398 TLRLHRCKRA
+398 TLRLHRCTRTE
-408 ALPEIPK
+408 LTEIPK
-415 SPNIACL
+415 SPHIACL
-422 DLAKIAFPLFVRTP
+422 DLAQITFPLFVRTP
-436 QEGAR
+436 QEGDR

-452 ISDYLTNRKRTRLEK
+452 ISDYLTNRKRNRLEK
-467 LSTLLLC
+467 LASLLLC

-485 RPDRRVAITETT
+485 RPDRRAMITSSTQE
-497 EDVLVVECFT
+497 VLIVECQVFPSSFDIIPE